1 MVHDEREYMTTE
13 EQTPARKA
21 FRIEESLY
29 GLFIVVLVTEISKV
43 KRYKIQVKL
52 TLDVYGSTKT
62 SNLIF

>member
-13 EQTPARKA
+13 EQTPARNA

-43 KRYKIQVKL
+43 KRYKFQVEVD
-52 TLDVYGSTKT
+52 T
-62 SNLIF
+62 